1 MVRKTNFT
9 SILIYYNLQFTKRVL
24 YLIIFL
30 FSFSANV
37 LFAQSDT
44 IPKSING
51 TVIFIT
57 DTMSILQIKPKLKHD
72 SLIWDLNPTREKKF
86 WRAGSEWF
94 LAQALPASFNRFI
107 TKDPYSY
114 ITFKN
119 FIDHQRFS
127 AWDWDDNQFTTNQID
142 HPFHGQIY
150 FNAFRSNGYNF
161 YQSSIATVA
170 GSYIWETAGE
180 TQHPSIND
188 LVNTT
193 FGGILLGEMMHRVS
207 RNILARNRY
216 SHNRIGNEIVATI
229 VNPISGLNRFL
240 DGKWGKNID
249 DYYAVDSSIITAQ
262 VDMGIRRFDAKEG
275 DFLNEGKNSFY
286 GRLRFRYLNG
296 DHDFKRPFDQFS
308 VNLELGNG
316 DSSFINAVN
325 VHALLYGAKFFKS
338 KRGDHYGTLNAHYD
352 FYNNDAFFYGAQSL
366 NYNWLSEFKY
376 RKGNRLN
383 LSLGAGAVLLAAVPD
398 PYLLYGASRNYNY
411 GSGASYRFKGDLML
425 LNRLLLS
432 ADYNG
437 GVFFTISGTDSYYV
451 LHGLNVEA
459 GLRLY
464 KRWSINLSSGYFNLQ
479 GHFKD
484 QQYEDFNREYPYGRI
499 SIGYNIFF

>member
-1 MVRKTNFT
+1 MQLNHRTLFLLTWVL
-9 SILIYYNLQFTKRVL
+9 ILSTLKSLAQVETKSVT
-24 YLIIFL
+24 
-30 FSFSANV
+30 
-37 LFAQSDT
+37 DT
-44 IPKSING
+44 IQFRK
-51 TVIFIT
+51 
-57 DTMSILQIKPKLKHD
+57 D
-72 SLIWDLNPTREKKF
+72 SLTVLPDEPAFIKDTLEWDLNPKREKKF
-86 WRAGSEWF
+86 WRAGTQWF

-114 ITFKN
+114 ISFQN
-119 FIDHQRFS
+119 FLDHQRFS

-161 YQSSIATVA
+161 YQSSLATVA

-193 FGGILLGEMMHRVS
+193 FGGILMGEMMHRVS
-207 RNILARNRY
+207 RNILARNRTD
-216 SHNRIGNEIVATI
+216 HNRIGNEIVATF
-229 VNPISGLNRFL
+229 VNPINGLNRLL
-240 DGKWGKNID
+240 DGKWGKPID
-249 DYYAVDSSIITAQ
+249 DYYGADSSVIKAELDLG
-262 VDMGIRRFDAKEG
+262 VRRFDAKEG
-275 DFLNEGKNSFY
+275 DFLNEGKNAFY
-286 GRLRFRYLNG
+286 GRLRFIYSNG
-296 DHDFKRPFDQFS
+296 DHNYKRPFDQFS

-316 DSSFINAVN
+316 DSSFINGVH

-338 KRGDHYGTLNAHYD
+338 KKGDHYGTLNAHYD
-352 FYNNDAFFYGAQSL
+352 FYNNDAFFYGGQSL
-366 NYNWLSEFKY
+366 NYNWLSEFRYK
-376 RKGNRLN
+376 KGNRLN
-383 LSLGAGAVLLAAVPD
+383 LSVGAGAVILAAVPD

-411 GSGASYRFKGDLML
+411 GPGASYRFRGDLML
-425 LNRLLLS
+425 LDRFILS

-459 GLRLY
+459 SLRLY

-479 GHFKD
+479 GHFYE
-484 QQYEDFNREYPYGRI
+484 QQYPDFNREYPYGRL
-499 SIGYNIFF
+499 SVGYNIFF

>member
-1 MVRKTNFT
+1 MSAYNSIPLQTKNF
-9 SILIYYNLQFTKRVL
+9 
-24 YLIIFL
+24 IFL
-30 FSFSANV
+30 VISFLFLSIGQAN
-37 LFAQSDT
+37 AQ
-44 IPKSING
+44 
-51 TVIFIT
+51 
-57 DTMSILQIKPKLKHD
+57 LD
-72 SLIWDLNPTREKKF
+72 SLRSDSLKTHKDSLTIDLQPIVNWKDSIKKPLNPVREKKF
-86 WRAGSEWF
+86 WRAGTEWF
-94 LAQALPASFNRFI
+94 LAQAFPASFNRFI

-114 ITFKN
+114 ISFQN
-119 FIDHQRFS
+119 FLDHQRLS

-161 YQSSIATVA
+161 YQSSLATVA

-207 RNILARNRY
+207 RNILARSRNG
-216 SHNRIGNEIVATI
+216 HNRIGNEIVATL
-229 VNPISGLNRFL
+229 VNPVSGLNRWL
-240 DGKWGKNID
+240 DGKWGKKVD
-249 DYYAVDSSIITAQ
+249 DYFVVDSSIISAE
-262 VDMGIRRFDAKEG
+262 VDAGIRRFDAKDG
-275 DFLNEGKNSFY
+275 DFLNKGKNAFY
-286 GRLRFRYLNG
+286 GRLRFKYSNG
-296 DHDFKRPFDQFS
+296 DHNYKRPFDQFS

-338 KRGDHYGTLNAHYD
+338 QRGNHYGTLNAHYD

-366 NYNWLSEFKY
+366 NYNWLSEFRYK
-376 RKGNRLN
+376 KGNRLN
-383 LSLGAGAVLLAAVPD
+383 LSVGAGAVVLAAVPD

-411 GSGASYRFKGDLML
+411 GPGASYRFKGELML
-425 LNRLLLS
+425 LNTFLLS

-451 LHGLNVEA
+451 LHGLNVE
-459 GLRLY
+459 GSLRLY

-479 GHFKD
+479 GHFRD
-484 QQYEDFNREYPYGRI
+484 QQYPDFNREYPYGKL

>member
-1 MVRKTNFT
+1 MQLNHRTLFLLTWVLILSTLKSLAQVETKSVTDTIQFRKD
-9 SILIYYNLQFTKRVL
+9 SL
-24 YLIIFL
+24 
-30 FSFSANV
+30 NV
-37 LFAQSDT
+37 LPDEPAFIKDT
-44 IPKSING
+44 IE
-51 TVIFIT
+51 
-57 DTMSILQIKPKLKHD
+57 
-72 SLIWDLNPTREKKF
+72 WDLNPKREKKF
-86 WRAGSEWF
+86 WRAGTQWF

-114 ITFKN
+114 ISFQN
-119 FIDHQRFS
+119 FLDHQRFS

-161 YQSSIATVA
+161 YQSSLATVA

-193 FGGILLGEMMHRVS
+193 FGGILMGEMMHRVS
-207 RNILARNRY
+207 RNILARNRTD
-216 SHNRIGNEIVATI
+216 HNRIGNEIVGTL
-229 VNPISGLNRFL
+229 VNPINGLNRLL
-240 DGKWGKNID
+240 DGKWGKPID
-249 DYYAVDSSIITAQ
+249 DYYGADSSVIKAELDLG
-262 VDMGIRRFDAKEG
+262 VRRFDAKEG
-275 DFLNEGKNSFY
+275 DFLNEGKNAFY
-286 GRLRFRYLNG
+286 GRLRFIYSNG
-296 DHDFKRPFDQFS
+296 DHNYKRPFDQFS

-316 DSSFINAVN
+316 DSSFINGVH

-338 KRGDHYGTLNAHYD
+338 KKGDHYGTLNAHYD
-352 FYNNDAFFYGAQSL
+352 FYNNDAFFYGGQSL
-366 NYNWLSEFKY
+366 NYNWLSEFRYK
-376 RKGNRLN
+376 KGNRLN
-383 LSLGAGAVLLAAVPD
+383 LSVGAGAVILAAVPD

-411 GSGASYRFKGDLML
+411 GPGASYRFRGDLML
-425 LNRLLLS
+425 LDRFILS

-459 GLRLY
+459 SLRLY

-479 GHFKD
+479 GHFYE
-484 QQYEDFNREYPYGRI
+484 QQYPDFNREYPYGRL
-499 SIGYNIFF
+499 SVGYNIFF

>member
-1 MVRKTNFT
+1 VPNLKQVALRKNHKIFNLFLWIFIL
-9 SILIYYNLQFTKRVL
+9 SISYSQ
-24 YLIIFL
+24 
-30 FSFSANV
+30 
-37 LFAQSDT
+37 AQIDT
-44 IPKSING
+44 IPQSGRDSIK
-51 TVIFIT
+51 FR
-57 DTMSILQIKPKLKHD
+57 KD
-72 SLIWDLNPTREKKF
+72 SLSLISNEPRFMKDTLDWDLNPKREKKF
-86 WRAGSEWF
+86 WRAGTQWF

-207 RNILARNRY
+207 RNILARNKTQ
-216 SHNRIGNEIVATI
+216 HNRIGNEIVATI
-229 VNPISGLNRFL
+229 VNPINGLNRFL
-240 DGKWGKNID
+240 DGKWGKKID
-249 DYYAVDSSIITAQ
+249 DYYGVDSSIITAE

-275 DFLNEGKNSFY
+275 DFLNEGKNAFY
-286 GRLRFRYLNG
+286 GRLRFRYSNG
-296 DHDFKRPFDQFS
+296 DHNYKRPFDQFS

-316 DSSFINAVN
+316 DSSFINAIN

-338 KRGDHYGTLNAHYD
+338 KKGDHYGTLNAHYD

-376 RKGNRLN
+376 KKGNRLN
-383 LSLGAGAVLLAAVPD
+383 LSVGAGAVILAAVPD

-411 GSGASYRFKGDLML
+411 GPGASYRFRGDLML
-425 LNRLLLS
+425 LDRFLLS

-437 GVFFTISGTDSYYV
+437 GVFFTISGTDSYYI
-451 LHGLNVEA
+451 LNGLTVEA
-459 GLRLY
+459 SLRLY

-479 GHFKD
+479 GHFND
-484 QQYEDFNREYPYGRI
+484 QQYPDFNREYPYGRL
-499 SIGYNIFF
+499 SVGYNIFF

>member
-1 MVRKTNFT
+1 LQKSH
-9 SILIYYNLQFTKRVL
+9 SILLVSF
-24 YLIIFL
+24 FWL
-30 FSFSANV
+30 FILSISISFGQVDS
-37 LFAQSDT
+37 L
-44 IPKSING
+44 PKSIG
-51 TVIFIT
+51 
-57 DTMSILQIKPKLKHD
+57 DSLQFREDSLSTLSTKPKFLND
-72 SLIWDLNPTREKKF
+72 TLEWDLNPKRKKNF
-86 WRAGSEWF
+86 WRAGAQWF

-114 ITFKN
+114 ISFQN
-119 FIDHQRFS
+119 FLDHQRFS

-161 YQSSIATVA
+161 YQSSLATVA

-193 FGGILLGEMMHRVS
+193 FGGILMGEMMHRVS
-207 RNILARNRY
+207 RNILARNRTD
-216 SHNRIGNEIVATI
+216 HNRLGNEIVATI
-229 VNPISGLNRFL
+229 VNPINGLNRFL
-240 DGKWGKNID
+240 DGKWGKKID
-249 DYYAVDSSIITAQ
+249 DYYGADSSVITAE
-262 VDMGIRRFDAKEG
+262 VDLGIRRFDAKEG
-275 DFLNEGKNSFY
+275 DFLNEGKNAFY
-286 GRLRFRYLNG
+286 GRLRFRYSNG
-296 DHDFKRPFDQFS
+296 DHNYKRPFDQFS

-338 KRGDHYGTLNAHYD
+338 QKGDHYGTLNAHYD

-366 NYNWLSEFKY
+366 NYNWLSEFRYK
-376 RKGNRLN
+376 KGNRLN
-383 LSLGAGAVLLAAVPD
+383 LSVGAGAVVLAAVPD

-411 GSGASYRFKGDLML
+411 GPGASYRFRGDLMI
-425 LNRLLLS
+425 LNRFMLS

-459 GLRLY
+459 SLRLY

-479 GHFKD
+479 GHFRD
-484 QQYEDFNREYPYGRI
+484 QQYPDFNREYPYGRL
-499 SIGYNIFF
+499 SVGYNIFF

>member
-1 MVRKTNFT
+1 MSAYNSIPLQTKNFIYLVISFLFL
-9 SILIYYNLQFTKRVL
+9 SIGQAKAQLDSHRSDSLQQQLNKDSLTINLQPIVNWK
-24 YLIIFL
+24 
-30 FSFSANV
+30 
-37 LFAQSDT
+37 D
-44 IPKSING
+44 SIN
-51 TVIFIT
+51 
-57 DTMSILQIKPKLKHD
+57 KP
-72 SLIWDLNPTREKKF
+72 LNPVREKKF
-86 WRAGSEWF
+86 WRAGTEWF
-94 LAQALPASFNRFI
+94 LAQAFPASFNRFI

-114 ITFKN
+114 ISFQN
-119 FIDHQRFS
+119 FLDHQRLS

-161 YQSSIATVA
+161 YQSSLATVA

-207 RNILARNRY
+207 RNILARSRHG
-216 SHNRIGNEIVATI
+216 HNRIGNEIVATL
-229 VNPISGLNRFL
+229 VNPVSGLNRWL
-240 DGKWGKNID
+240 DGKWGKKVD
-249 DYYAVDSSIITAQ
+249 DYFVVDSSIISAE
-262 VDMGIRRFDAKEG
+262 VDAGIRRFDAKDG
-275 DFLNEGKNSFY
+275 DFLNKGKNAFY
-286 GRLRFRYLNG
+286 GRLRFKYSNG
-296 DHDFKRPFDQFS
+296 DHNYKRPFDQFS

-338 KRGDHYGTLNAHYD
+338 QRGNHYGTLNAHYD

-366 NYNWLSEFKY
+366 NYNWLSEFRYK
-376 RKGNRLN
+376 KGNRLN
-383 LSLGAGAVLLAAVPD
+383 LSVGAGAVVLAAVPD

-411 GSGASYRFKGDLML
+411 GPGASYRFKGELML
-425 LNRLLLS
+425 LNTFLLS

-451 LHGLNVEA
+451 LHGLNVE
-459 GLRLY
+459 GSLRLY

-479 GHFKD
+479 GHFRD
-484 QQYEDFNREYPYGRI
+484 QQYPDFNREYPYGKL

>member
-57 DTMSILQIKPKLKHD
+57 DTMSILQIKPKLKQD

-229 VNPISGLNRFL
+229 VNPIAGLNRFL

>member
-1 MVRKTNFT
+1 MQLNHRTLFLLVWVFLLSIIKSNAQVENEVVRDTFNFR
-9 SILIYYNLQFTKRVL
+9 K
-24 YLIIFL
+24 
-30 FSFSANV
+30 
-37 LFAQSDT
+37 
-44 IPKSING
+44 
-51 TVIFIT
+51 
-57 DTMSILQIKPKLKHD
+57 D
-72 SLIWDLNPTREKKF
+72 SLSVHTESPDFIKDTLTWDLNPKREKKF
-86 WRAGSEWF
+86 WRAGAQWF

-114 ITFKN
+114 ISFQN
-119 FIDHQRFS
+119 FLDHQRFS

-161 YQSSIATVA
+161 YQSSLATVA

-193 FGGILLGEMMHRVS
+193 FGGILMGEMMHRVS
-207 RNILARNRY
+207 RNILARNRTD
-216 SHNRIGNEIVATI
+216 HNRIGNEIVATL
-229 VNPISGLNRFL
+229 VNPINGLNRFL
-240 DGKWGKNID
+240 DGKWGKPID
-249 DYYAVDSSIITAQ
+249 DYYGADSSVIKAE
-262 VDMGIRRFDAKEG
+262 VDLGIRRFDAKEG
-275 DFLNEGKNSFY
+275 DFLNEGKNAFY
-286 GRLRFRYLNG
+286 GRLRFIYSNG
-296 DHDFKRPFDQFS
+296 EHNYKRPFDQFS

-316 DSSFINAVN
+316 DSSFINGVN

-338 KRGDHYGTLNAHYD
+338 KKGNHYGTLNAHYD
-352 FYNNDAFFYGAQSL
+352 FYNNDAFFYGGQSL
-366 NYNWLSEFKY
+366 NYNWLSEFRYK
-376 RKGNRLN
+376 KGNRLN
-383 LSLGAGAVLLAAVPD
+383 LSVGAGAVILAAVPD

-411 GSGASYRFKGDLML
+411 GPGASYRFRGDLML
-425 LNRLLLS
+425 LDRFILS

-459 GLRLY
+459 SLRLY

-479 GHFKD
+479 GHFYD
-484 QQYEDFNREYPYGRI
+484 QQYPDFNREYPYGRL
-499 SIGYNIFF
+499 SVGYNIFF

>member
-57 DTMSILQIKPKLKHD
+57 DTMSILQIKPKLKQD